1 MELPNES
8 TPRLRVLSEAEEKA
22 LCGALREPYA
32 LWVRLAILTGL
43 KQSEQFTLALAR
55 YRPSTRL
62 AVAAPSN
69 RFLTGLSTLPAK
81 PRAYLLLFVTGC
93 RRGKALAMQWTEVDL
108 KTRLMRKPKT
118 KNGHSHLLP
127 LPMQVIEVL
136 QELPRLN
143 PWFFPGK
150 AVEKPGRVP
159 WHVAHFDPLTL
170 KRGLSLLGPAG

>member
-1 MELPNES
+1 VTTQWKACRRFQRPRES
-8 TPRLRVLSEAEEKA
+8 GFCPLGKLE
-22 LCGALREPYA
+22 
-32 LWVRLAILTGL
+32 
-43 KQSEQFTLALAR
+43 
-55 YRPSTRL
+55 
-62 AVAAPSN
+62 

-93 RRGKALAMQWTEVDL
+93 RRGKALAMLWTEVDL

-136 QELPRLN
+136 SCRSFPVSISGSFLGRL
-143 PWFFPGK
+143 G
-150 AVEKPGRVP
+150 KPGRVP

-170 KRGLSLLGPAG
+170 KRGLSLLTTLPKNEAHVYPYTRAWQEITNASPRTSSLSIESFAE